1 MCGMVIRIRNNENAA
16 ESRNKLIAML
26 EDLLSNQD
34 SETKKTKLEEKYA
47 MEITTELE
55 GRFNS
60 MCNLGEVVEER
71 GIKKGMAQGIEQG
84 KEQGIRGLV
93 DILNE
98 METSKDVIVDKIM
111 EKFLLTEEQARKFV
125 E

>member
-34 SETKKTKLEEKYA
+34 SETKKTKLEQKYA

-71 GIKKGMAQGIEQG
+71 GIKKGLAQGIEQG
-84 KEQGIRGLV
+84 KE
-93 DILNE
+93 
-98 METSKDVIVDKIM
+98 
-111 EKFLLTEEQARKFV
+111 
-125 E
+125 

>member
-1 MCGMVIRIRNNENAA
+1 MVIRIRNNENAA

-60 MCNLGEVVEER
+60 MCNLSEVVEER

-111 EKFLLTEEQARKFV
+111 EKFILTEEQARKFV